1 MTVNYADI
9 LTEIEFYNI
18 EGRTESASFLMW
30 Y

>member
-1 MTVNYADI
+1 MTVNYPDI

-18 EGRTESASFLMW
+18 EERTESASFLMW